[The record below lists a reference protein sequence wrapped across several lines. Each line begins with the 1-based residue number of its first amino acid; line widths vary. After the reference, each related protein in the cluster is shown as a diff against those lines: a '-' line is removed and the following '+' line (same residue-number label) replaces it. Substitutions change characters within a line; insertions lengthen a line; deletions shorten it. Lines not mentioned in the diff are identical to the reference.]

1 VLLEKPITAT
11 VAEAA
16 ELNRIA
22 RERGALLQIGHLERF
37 NAALLDLG
45 GTLTEPL
52 FIESHRLAPFKL
64 RATDVS
70 VVLDLMIHDIDIILD
85 LVRSPVR
92 HIAASGARVLSDEI
106 DIANARIEFESG
118 CVANVTS
125 SRVSL
130 KSNARCASS
139 KQRLRLHRFPE
150 SRPGDPPPRQQGDAA
165 RRSGNHPRGKSL
177 HGGRR
182 PAGGNRSFLDAVQHG
197 KRWSSAARTAC
208 APWRRAA
215 HHRAGA
221 GRAPAG
227 DTSRLIDQEPDP

>member
-1 VLLEKPITAT
+1 MLLEKPITAT

-139 KQRLRLHRFPE
+139 RQRLRLPSI
-150 SRPGDPPPRQQGDAA
+150 SRIAAWRSTASAA
-165 RRSGNHPRGKSL
+165 RRCCPAFRKSPARKSL

-197 KRWSSAARTAC
+197 NRWSSAARTAC
-208 APWRRAA
+208 APGDALRITELVQAA
-215 HHRAGA
+215 
-221 GRAPAG
+221 P
-227 DTSRLIDQEPDP
+227 RLGTRHG